1 MNILD
6 GLNEKQIEAV
16 THKDGPLLVIAGPGT
31 GKTEV
36 IIRRIAYLIR
46 PVGIK
51 PEKILALTF
60 TNDAA
65 KEMRKRVNQASALHG
80 PDVKITNFHSFCV
93 SVLRKISDPE
103 TLAENEILKKVI
115 RKLNINTHFTIFDQE
130 VQDEILKET
139 IRELNLSTSDYPP
152 WWLRNIIRQSKCTLQ
167 DPINIIGEED
177 LERLGTVEH
186 LQNVLRSYQDKL
198 AKYNALDFDDLF
210 VKTVEL
216 LRTKEIKEIYDK
228 EMSFSHILVDEFH
241 DVNRAQ
247 YCLLQLL
254 CTPSEQN
261 LMVVADKNQSIDHW
275 RWSDPHQYIKSF
287 KDDFDP
293 SIIELNEHYRCSEK
307 ILRAAEGVII
317 KDPEYQEQHIFKIH
331 KDAGRDIFH
340 YIFDTPIAEA
350 RDITKIIQK
359 LVTQRG
365 YSYSD
370 IAIFYRTDELA
381 DILAG
386 QLLQTGINFHRIRP
400 TNFEAERKYRQGVL
414 SYLRFIQWELP
425 NDLERAINFPEIRI
439 DELTLAR
446 LKQLAQRKNI
456 EFIELLKNIEIYA
469 QEVSPSTRLNV
480 RQFWTQI
487 EKLSTEIDVE
497 KIDKT
502 LSKLFGTLDL
512 CRSPYRTEELE
523 VIEKQPEVPNLS
535 TAQDILYS
543 ALNLDEPIQITASH
557 GIDEYAAA
565 HIIHQTLETY
575 LSQSVQLQFLSP
587 DDNKPTQLDSGVH
600 LLIGDFEELGEKGQ
614 DARIILI
621 GTADTA
627 DSDVIRLEAE
637 GVRSIA
643 ALKFCQR
650 LISRFETAKVE
661 DMVIYDF
668 ETTGLDL
675 KEANIIQIAA
685 LHLNATEDNTIKHI
699 KDIEDKHE
707 FNLYVKPP
715 GGHIPKSSIII
726 HGITPEKVKDESSIE
741 IVLPKFC
748 EFIQDRILVG
758 HNIEKFDNQILKRDL
773 RRHLDRDLSAPH
785 YDTLTTA
792 RRLFPRQRCNIDALA
807 EKFKREYEKRHDA
820 LEAEKFKIEHEKRH
834 DALEDVR
841 LNKEIFKELVKKD
854 AYKREVKSLTE
865 LLPLVG
871 VGILAKT
878 ELSQAEVTSTEEVET
893 SKPEVALRGP
903 TLTEGNAFLNA
914 AVRFVQ
920 THRSYLLRHL
930 SFNPEDK
937 RRVVTLLRQLERS
950 KIPMESSEDVKWRK
964 YQAEFMNEVSAF
976 KSVGLS
982 YENFLNHLNETDT
995 DSECLRLMKLHATR
1009 GREFPVV
1016 IIIGME
1022 QESFPMWKQNI
1033 TKEEIEAERRLF
1045 YVGMTRAQE
1054 QLYLSSTRYRFGDRS
1069 TSMFVREVPSN
1080 YVIKWPPQSRRR

>member
-1 MNILD
+1 MNTLH

-65 KEMRKRVNQASALHG
+65 KEMRKSVTDQASPLHG
-80 PDVKITNFHSFCV
+80 TDVKITNFHSFCV

-103 TLAENEILKKVI
+103 TLAENEIVKKVI

-139 IRELNLSTSDYPP
+139 IRELNLSPSDYPP
-152 WWLRNIIRQSKCTLQ
+152 WWLRNIIRESKCKLQ
-167 DPINIIGEED
+167 DPINVIDKED
-177 LERLGTVEH
+177 LERLRTVEH
-186 LQNVLRSYQDKL
+186 LQDVLQVYQHKL
-198 AKYNALDFDDLF
+198 DEYDALDFDDLF
-210 VKTVEL
+210 VKTVKL

-228 EMSFSHILVDEFH
+228 EMSFSYILVDEFH

-307 ILRAAEGVII
+307 ILRAAEGVIV
-317 KDPEYQEQHIFKIH
+317 KNPKHQEQHIFKIH

-340 YIFDTPIAEA
+340 YTFDTPIAEA

-370 IAIFYRTDELA
+370 IAVFYRTDELS

-386 QLLQTGINFHRIRP
+386 QLLQTGINFDRIRS
-400 TNFEAERKYRQGVL
+400 TNFKEEEKHRQDIL

-425 NDLERAINFPEIRI
+425 HDLERSINFPEVRI

-456 EFIELLKNIEIYA
+456 EFIKLLKNIEAYT
-469 QEVSPSTRLNV
+469 QDVGPLTCLNV

-487 EKLSTEIDVE
+487 EKLSTKIDSE

-502 LSKLFGTLDL
+502 LSILFGTLDL

-587 DDNKPTQLDSGVH
+587 DDNKPTQLDNGVH

-627 DSDVIRLEAE
+627 DRDVIHLKTE

-643 ALKFCQR
+643 TLKLCQR

-661 DMVIYDF
+661 DIVIYDF

-699 KDIEDKHE
+699 KDVEDKHE
-707 FNLYVKPP
+707 FNHYVKPP

-726 HGITPEKVKDESSIE
+726 HGITPEKVQHEPSIE

-773 RRHLDRDLSAPH
+773 RRHLERDLSASY

-792 RRLFPRQRCNIDALA
+792 RRLFPRQRCSIGALA
-807 EKFKREYEKRHDA
+807 EKFKIKHENPHDA
-820 LEAEKFKIEHEKRH
+820 LG
-834 DALEDVR
+834 DVR
-841 LNKEIFKELVKKD
+841 VNKEIFKELVKRD

-878 ELSQAEVTSTEEVET
+878 ELSQAEVASTEEVET
-893 SKPEVALRGP
+893 SKPEVTLRGP
-903 TLTEGNAFLNA
+903 TLTESNAFLNA

-920 THRSYLLRHL
+920 THRPYLLHHL
-930 SFNPEDK
+930 SFNPEEK
-937 RRVVTLLRQLERS
+937 RRVGTLLRQLERS
-950 KIPMESSEDVKWRK
+950 KIPTESSEDAKWNRHRAK
-964 YQAEFMNEVSAF
+964 FMNEVSAF
-976 KSVGLS
+976 ESVGLS
-982 YENFLNHLNETDT
+982 YENFLNHLNKADT

-1054 QLYLSSTRYRFGDRS
+1054 QLYLSSTKYRFGDRS
-1069 TSMFVREVPSN
+1069 VSIFVREVPSN
-1080 YVIKWPPQSRRR
+1080 YVIKWPQPRRA